1 MSGSPRKF
9 RGMASWSVVRSVPS
23 LSMTKS
29 LRLIFALL
37 SSAFLTQF
45 AHAAAEHE
53 HAATAPTHQ
62 QGALI
67 PAKDVSPEWLA
78 KAKAAYPLNKC
89 LVSDEALGGDM
100 GPPAD
105 FVYRVAGKPDRLV
118 RFCCK
123 SCQKDFK
130 KDPEKY
136 LSAVEKAP
144 PVKPAAGK

>member
-1 MSGSPRKF
+1 MI
-9 RGMASWSVVRSVPS
+9 
-23 LSMTKS
+23 LS
-29 LRLIFALL
+29 LRFSLALL
-37 SSAFLTQF
+37 LGASSPPSAL
-45 AHAAAEHE
+45 AAAEHD
-53 HAATAPTHQ
+53 HAATAPAHE

-78 KAKAAYPLNKC
+78 KAKAAYPSDKC
-89 LVSDEALGGDM
+89 VVSDEALGGDM

-136 LSAVEKAP
+136 LSALSSA
-144 PVKPAAGK
+144 KPAQPK